1 MSASL
6 AREADVS
13 PHKSTNVPPTRRIR
27 LRLSAQGHERA
38 LLLALAL
45 ALGGLLAACG
55 GGTQPTARNDGPA
68 GSSSGTLTVL
78 AAASL
83 TEAFTQIGKDFEA
96 KNPGSTVS
104 FSFGSS
110 ATLATQIVQGAPADV
125 FAAASPATMKIVNDA
140 GAANPPTSFASN
152 TLQVAVVKGN
162 PHKIEGLNDFA
173 DSGKR
178 IALCAP
184 QVPCGSAAI
193 KVFAAAKIVPQPDTL
208 EQDVKAVLQKVSSDE
223 VDAGLVYKTDVIAAA
238 ETVDGIEFPHAQQA
252 VNRYPIAALKD
263 SKNPDEAQ
271 AFVDYVLSPQGQ
283 AVLERAGFAKP

>member
-13 PHKSTNVPPTRRIR
+13 PHKATNVPPTRQIR
-27 LRLSAQGHERA
+27 QRLSAQGHKRV

-45 ALGGLLAACG
+45 ALGSLLAACG
-55 GGTQPTARNDGPA
+55 GATQPTARHSGP
-68 GSSSGTLTVL
+68 GSSSGTITVL

-83 TEAFTQIGKDFEA
+83 TEAFTQIGEDFEA
-96 KNPGSTVS
+96 KNLGSTVS

-125 FAAASPATMKIVNDA
+125 FAAASPATMKIVSDA
-140 GAANPPTSFASN
+140 GAAIPPTNFASN
-152 TLQVAVVKGN
+152 TLQIAVVKGN
-162 PHKIEGLNDFA
+162 PHKIEGLHDFA
-173 DSGKR
+173 ENGKR

-184 QVPCGSAAI
+184 QVPCGAAAV

-238 ETVDGIEFPHAQQA
+238 DTVDGIEFPNAEQG

-263 SKNPDEAQ
+263 SKNSAKAQ
-271 AFVDYVLSPQGQ
+271 AFVDYVLSPEGQ